1 MLLGLH
7 TYSFHLHGMGQ
18 NWGGYELA
26 WPRVMDIYSLM
37 DEAETLELD
46 GLHITAVD
54 CESTDPDNLTKIAR
68 YAKDRGLF
76 LEYNFSLN

>member
-26 WPRVMDIYSLM
+26 WEPVWDVFGLM
-37 DEAETLELD
+37 DEAVKLGLD
-46 GLHITAVD
+46 GLHLTAVD
-54 CESTDPDNLTKIAR
+54 LGETSDAHLAGVR
-68 YAKDRGLF
+68 QAAHERGVV
-76 LEYNFSLN
+76 SGV

>member
-18 NWGGYELA
+18 DWGGYELS

-37 DEAETLELD
+37 DETGTLGLD
-46 GLHITAVD
+46 IQLL
-54 CESTDPDNLTKIAR
+54 CEKCNREKSNRI
-68 YAKDRGLF
+68 
-76 LEYNFSLN
+76 